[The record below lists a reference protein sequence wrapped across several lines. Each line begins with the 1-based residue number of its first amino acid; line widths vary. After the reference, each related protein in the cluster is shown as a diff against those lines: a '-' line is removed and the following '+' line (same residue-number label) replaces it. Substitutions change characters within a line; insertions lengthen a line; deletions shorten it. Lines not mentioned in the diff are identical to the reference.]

1 MGGRDCYA
9 VALAGRPTP
18 PAGERFEELM
28 FAPMRAWAR
37 KYGDDPP
44 DYPHQPYPGFQTCA
58 NEEGWS

>member
-1 MGGRDCYA
+1 
-9 VALAGRPTP
+9 
-18 PAGERFEELM
+18 M